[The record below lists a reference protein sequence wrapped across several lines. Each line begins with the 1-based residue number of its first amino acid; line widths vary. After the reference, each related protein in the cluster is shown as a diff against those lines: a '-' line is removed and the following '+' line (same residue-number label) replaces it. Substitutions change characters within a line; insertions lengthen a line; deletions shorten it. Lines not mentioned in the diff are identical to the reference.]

1 VVFTYTTIQGLKK
14 MNEINTPNIEVQCK
28 ADNYFSVKTLTVLPH
43 TQENWLTF
51 FNSETN
57 PTESLSVL
65 FNNAKNND
73 AKSIEKKQ
81 YVELII
87 SLDPSVAAD
96 WEFYGNGVEYCGA
109 DSNCQYNIST
119 EITDGNTLVLTIAQ
133 VEPTYEFLGV
143 DKDNLEKVVEVT
155 EGKET
160 EYLPI
165 SFRYTAKHVPS
176 GKIYMSQDPKIIV
189 RRPGAT
195 L

>member
-1 VVFTYTTIQGLKK
+1 
-14 MNEINTPNIEVQCK
+14 MNDIKTPNIEVQCK

-51 FNSETN
+51 FNNETN

-65 FNNAKNND
+65 FNNAGKNNLI
-73 AKSIEKKQ
+73 STEKRQ

-119 EITDGNTLVLTIAQ
+119 EITDDDTLVLRIAQ
-133 VEPTYEFLGV
+133 VEPTYEFNGV

-176 GKIYMSQDPKIIV
+176 GKIYMSQDPKIVV

-195 L
+195 Y

>member
-1 VVFTYTTIQGLKK
+1 

>member
-1 VVFTYTTIQGLKK
+1 
-14 MNEINTPNIEVQCK
+14 MNDIKTPNIDVQCK

-43 TQENWLTF
+43 PHESWLTF
-51 FNSETN
+51 FNGETT
-57 PTESLSVL
+57 PTESLSVY
-65 FNNAKNND
+65 FNNAGKGD
-73 AKSIEKKQ
+73 SKSIEKKQ

-87 SLDPSVAAD
+87 NIDPTVAAD

-119 EITDGNTLVLTIAQ
+119 LIMDDDTLVLRITQ
-133 VEPTYEFLGV
+133 VEPTYEFVGA
-143 DKDNLEKVVEVT
+143 DKDNLDQVIEVT
-155 EGKET
+155 EGQET

-176 GKIYMSQDPKIIV
+176 GKIYMSQDPKIVV
-189 RRPGAT
+189 RRPGNT

>member
-1 VVFTYTTIQGLKK
+1 
-14 MNEINTPNIEVQCK
+14 MNDIKTPDIEVQCQ

-43 TQENWLTF
+43 THESWLTF
-51 FNSETN
+51 FNGETT
-57 PTESLSVL
+57 PTESLSVY
-65 FNNAKNND
+65 FNNAGKND
-73 AKSIEKKQ
+73 SKSIEKKQ

-87 SLDPSVAAD
+87 NIDPTVAAD

-119 EITDGNTLVLTIAQ
+119 MIMDDDTLVLRITQ
-133 VEPTYEFLGV
+133 VEPTYEFVGA
-143 DKDNLEKVVEVT
+143 DKDNLDQVIEVT
-155 EGKET
+155 EGQET

-176 GKIYMSQDPKIIV
+176 GKIYMSQDPKIVV
-189 RRPGAT
+189 RRPGNT

>member
-1 VVFTYTTIQGLKK
+1 MVFTYTTIQGLKK